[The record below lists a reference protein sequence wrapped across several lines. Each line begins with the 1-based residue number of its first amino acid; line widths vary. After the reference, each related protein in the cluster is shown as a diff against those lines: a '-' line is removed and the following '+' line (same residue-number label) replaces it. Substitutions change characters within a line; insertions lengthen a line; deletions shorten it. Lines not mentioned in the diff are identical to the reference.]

1 QYYGG
6 ISKSVGS
13 FYASGFWGRSTNYTI
28 GTGDRRIYLTMDGWS
43 AETSNSSSNGFNTST
58 SAGSWKQMHGVSRG
72 YNDADSYVNLRGVWY
87 GEDSYYMDDVY
98 MFQLLDVGITAT
110 AATQANSSE
119 VTGLR
124 VDGIDTLSQGIGS
137 SIANSRG
144 VIKFELTPRHSFD
157 IGASFGTTAPV
168 VFEAYGDSDDYLK
181 MSKVGGTMV
190 TTISMAGTTAVAN
203 WSSPTLNA
211 GTSYPLTISY
221 ETGGILAID
230 SNGARVASANIGAG
244 TSFATTPSTI
254 YFGSDNT
261 GANQYDATFD
271 NFEALTSA
279 ENTSAPYYKFGSKSV
294 KLTHTSGSHADEYTT
309 SISIGN
315 TATHTLSAFVYDGTT
330 GNIGGTVD
338 NTIAQ
343 LSVGSTG
350 IGTTYTDQGGGWW
363 RLTGTVTGTGDTR
376 SYGVQVKA
384 GKTIYVDGV
393 QLEQKSYST
402 TFADGSLGV
411 GYSWASAEN
420 NSSST
425 RVGGNLQ
432 YSTDEIPT
440 AEGTV
445 SLWLKRE
452 YNSMVN
458 GGWGVRSRYFSTNE
472 DDDASNSL
480 NISNHGGILHC
491 GRNWDG
497 GIELGAMPE
506 IGDWHQVTVTWDNT
520 AVKCYL
526 DGVYKGEQSP
536 VDISVEAV
544 KVGWGQNWGYEP
556 RSDGPVSDLRVYS
569 SALTDAEGGD
579 LYNAG

>member
-1 QYYGG
+1 
-6 ISKSVGS
+6 
-13 FYASGFWGRSTNYTI
+13 
-28 GTGDRRIYLTMDGWS
+28 
-43 AETSNSSSNGFNTST
+43 
-58 SAGSWKQMHGVSRG
+58 
-72 YNDADSYVNLRGVWY
+72 
-87 GEDSYYMDDVY
+87 
-98 MFQLLDVGITAT
+98 
-110 AATQANSSE
+110 
-119 VTGLR
+119 
-124 VDGIDTLSQGIGS
+124 
-137 SIANSRG
+137 
-144 VIKFELTPRHSFD
+144 
-157 IGASFGTTAPV
+157 
-168 VFEAYGDSDDYLK
+168 
-181 MSKVGGTMV
+181 
-190 TTISMAGTTAVAN
+190 MAGTTAVGQLEVAPP
-203 WSSPTLNA
+203 SMPA
-211 GTSYPLTISY
+211 PSYPLTISY

-261 GANQYDATFD
+261 GANKYDATFD

-491 GRNWDG
+491 GRKWDG

-520 AVKCYL
+520 AVKCYWM
-526 DGVYKGEQSP
+526 GVYRGAGP
-536 VDISVEAV
+536 VDFS
-544 KVGWGQNWGYEP
+544 
-556 RSDGPVSDLRVYS
+556 
-569 SALTDAEGGD
+569 
-579 LYNAG
+579 